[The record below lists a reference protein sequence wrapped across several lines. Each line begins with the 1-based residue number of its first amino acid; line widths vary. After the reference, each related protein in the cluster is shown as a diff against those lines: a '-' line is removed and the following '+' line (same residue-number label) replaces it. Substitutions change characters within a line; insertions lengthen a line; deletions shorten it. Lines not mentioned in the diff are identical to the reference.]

1 MNSHAQDW
9 QTDFSRPPT
18 WFRYGVIAVA
28 TLILCSCQTVK
39 PQNSQQMQGMPAGMQ
54 FGPQGQQTAQQLPHT
69 LATMAPAEFPRAATP
84 MRQVMPVLYQE
95 NLNVPPP
102 AARVAEYAA
111 GVTPVGCQLPGC
123 SACGTGCGCEN
134 CPMVGPRDEYLCDGG
149 DHGLPAGVKADW
161 KVTGLEQEDTVAHY
175 DTVDGR
181 TIITPSNQV
190 CIYAPRFGVVRR
202 VVDLQEYARY
212 DAANGYGQITALAKI
227 DENEKIMTS
236 LAKVEPNV
244 NRAQDP
250 ASLLKERQQP
260 GELDREVR
268 LLADIGTLAPYA
280 NLQIVKAGILTGD
293 EKVKIARASL
303 AAITWTGDQS
313 PQITVD
319 SRNAIAAVSDRS
331 PGVIYHLN
339 EPNKPVLRIIK
350 LASCGSAKQGEIIE
364 FTLRVDNIG
373 NREMGNVTVV
383 DNLTTRLEYVPDS
396 AKASV
401 AADFST
407 EPNDG
412 GSEVL
417 RWEIKEPLAKG
428 AGLILQFKCKV
439 R

>member
-1 MNSHAQDW
+1 MQSAHPQYQAQYEDY
-9 QTDFSRPPT
+9 SRPPT

-28 TLILCSCQTVK
+28 TLILCSCRAVPEQ
-39 PQNSQQMQGMPAGMQ
+39 QSQQMHGMPPGMQ
-54 FGPQGQQTAQQLPHT
+54 FGPQGQQAAQQLPYP
-69 LATMAPAEFPRAATP
+69 PAEFPQATMP
-84 MRQVMPVLYQE
+84 QREVMPAIYS
-95 NLNVPPP
+95 NDRHVPPS
-102 AARVAEYAA
+102 AIQQAQYAA
-111 GVTPVGCQLPGC
+111 GIGTGGCNTPGC
-123 SACGTGCGCEN
+123 AACGCGCEN
-134 CPMVGPRDEYLCDGG
+134 CPIVGPRDEYLCDGG
-149 DHGLPAGVKADW
+149 DHGTPAGVKADW
-161 KVTGLEQEDTVAHY
+161 EITGLEQEDTVAHY

-181 TIITPSNQV
+181 TFITPSNQV

-202 VVDLQEYARY
+202 VIDLHEYARY

-244 NRAQDP
+244 NRGRDP

-268 LLADIGTLAPYA
+268 LLSDVGTLAPYA
-280 NLQIVKAGILTGD
+280 NLQLVKAGTLTGD

-303 AAITWTGDQS
+303 AAITWTGDQA
-313 PQITVD
+313 PQITID
-319 SRNAIAAVSDRS
+319 SRNAVAAVSDRT
-331 PGVIYHLN
+331 PGVIYHLE
-339 EPNKPVLRIIK
+339 EPNKPVLRIVK
-350 LASCGSAKQGEIIE
+350 LASCGSAKPGEIIE

-412 GSEVL
+412 GSEIL
-417 RWEIKEPLAKG
+417 RWEIKDPVAKNTG
-428 AGLILQFKCKV
+428 FILQFKVKV

>member
-1 MNSHAQDW
+1 
-9 QTDFSRPPT
+9 
-18 WFRYGVIAVA
+18 
-28 TLILCSCQTVK
+28 
-39 PQNSQQMQGMPAGMQ
+39 
-54 FGPQGQQTAQQLPHT
+54 
-69 LATMAPAEFPRAATP
+69 
-84 MRQVMPVLYQE
+84 
-95 NLNVPPP
+95 
-102 AARVAEYAA
+102 
-111 GVTPVGCQLPGC
+111 
-123 SACGTGCGCEN
+123 
-134 CPMVGPRDEYLCDGG
+134 
-149 DHGLPAGVKADW
+149 
-161 KVTGLEQEDTVAHY
+161 LEQEDTVAHY

-181 TIITPSNQV
+181 TFITPSNQV

-212 DAANGYGQITALAKI
+212 DAANGYGQILSPAKI

-236 LAKVEPNV
+236 LAKVEPNI
-244 NRAQDP
+244 NRGRDP
-250 ASLLKERQQP
+250 VSLLKERQQP
-260 GELDREVR
+260 GELDREMR
-268 LLADIGTLAPYA
+268 LMVDIGTLAPYA

-293 EKVKIARASL
+293 EKVKIARSSL
-303 AAITWTGDQS
+303 AAITWTGNEA

-319 SRNAIAAVSDRS
+319 SRNAIAATSDRT
-331 PGVIYHLN
+331 PGTIYHLE

-350 LASCGSAKQGEIIE
+350 LASCGSAKPGEIIE

-396 AKASV
+396 AKSSV

-417 RWEIKEPLAKG
+417 RWEIKEPVAKSSG
-428 AGLILQFKCKV
+428 FVLQFKAKV